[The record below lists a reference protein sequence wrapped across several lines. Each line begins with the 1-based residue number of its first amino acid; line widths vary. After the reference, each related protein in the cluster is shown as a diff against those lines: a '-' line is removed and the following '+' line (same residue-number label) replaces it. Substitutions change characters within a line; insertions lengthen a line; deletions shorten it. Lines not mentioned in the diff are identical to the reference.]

1 MCACGSR
8 SVVSNFETPWTVAHQ
23 APLSME
29 FSRQEYWSGL
39 PFLSPGDLS
48 DPGIKPESPA
58 LQVDSL
64 LSELPE
70 IPPEMQY
77 LGAISKIT
85 EESQFISMANC
96 SISQ

>member
-1 MCACGSR
+1 M
-8 SVVSNFETPWTVAHQ
+8 TPWTIAHQ
-23 APLSME
+23 APLPMA
-29 FSRQEYWSGL
+29 FSRQESWNGL
-39 PFLSPGDLS
+39 PFPPPGDLPN
-48 DPGIKPESPA
+48 PGIKPESPA